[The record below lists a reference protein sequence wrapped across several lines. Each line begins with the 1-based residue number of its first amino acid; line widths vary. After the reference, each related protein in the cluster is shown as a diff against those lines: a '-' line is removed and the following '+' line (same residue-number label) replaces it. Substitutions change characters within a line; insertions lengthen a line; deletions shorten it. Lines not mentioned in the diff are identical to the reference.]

1 MDQTEKIGLVSA
13 EVLMGEIPVF
23 GFSCVRAKDTL
34 LEMGNLVKSIHVELA
49 NEGSKVLVFEP
60 PRKDFACETFMIKD
74 FERFNGEEEKREIKQ
89 TKERIRSVCP
99 TDEVLTMN
107 VAQHSVSR

>member
-74 FERFNGEEEKREIKQ
+74 FERFNGEEKREIKQ

-99 TDEVLTMN
+99 ADEVLTMN
-107 VAQHSVSR
+107 VTQHSVSR